1 MPQLASALLQ
11 ATMPQGPQGF
21 QGVQGPQGVPGAPG
35 SIITVVVDGGS
46 GVVILAYPT
55 YFRPLR
61 ASVGLTFTI
70 DTVTRPGYRVYRFT
84 AGSGTISW

>member
-35 SIITVVVDGGS
+35 SIITVVVDGGGPGSSYS
-46 GVVILAYPT
+46 GLSALDGGGV
-55 YFRPLR
+55 
-61 ASVGLTFTI
+61 
-70 DTVTRPGYRVYRFT
+70 
-84 AGSGTISW
+84 